1 MKQVQNSCLVKHAC
15 LLICI
20 ETEGVFMPGSAHPP
34 PHIARTQR
42 SSAGAHHAA
51 TSRQV
56 ITNEWTYMAATI
68 DPETVDGLGGPL
80 GWWRHTENLYKLVRA
95 YRSKFLQSPMP
106 TPFLGDRPWIFA
118 HVLMEPLPSPLRLNG
133 YNILF
138 IVGQIFGFIFL
149 WYVVC
154 GS

>member
-1 MKQVQNSCLVKHAC
+1 
-15 LLICI
+15 
-20 ETEGVFMPGSAHPP
+20 MPGSAHPP

-106 TPFLGDRPWIFA
+106 TPFLGDRP
-118 HVLMEPLPSPLRLNG
+118 
-133 YNILF
+133 
-138 IVGQIFGFIFL
+138 
-149 WYVVC
+149 
-154 GS
+154 